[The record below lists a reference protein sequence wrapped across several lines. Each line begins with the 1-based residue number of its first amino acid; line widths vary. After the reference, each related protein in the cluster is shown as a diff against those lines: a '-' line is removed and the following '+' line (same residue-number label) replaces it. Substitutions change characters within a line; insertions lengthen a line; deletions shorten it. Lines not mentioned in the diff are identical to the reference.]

1 MAGPQEARDLLG
13 RPFDFFF
20 ELFNSLFFSFGE
32 SGFFAGFVY
41 DFFNFFA
48 VNGLFDQTP
57 DRRPIFV
64 MLRAAKNGNALQG
77 QLGKGLEHDLCCL
90 LQYADFATLLTKIA
104 KLLRGAAS
112 WESKG

>member
-1 MAGPQEARDLLG
+1 MFLDPVGFENNALAGLDEVSRK
-13 RPFDFFF
+13 F
-20 ELFNSLFFSFGE
+20 ER
-32 SGFFAGFVY
+32 
-41 DFFNFFA
+41 

-57 DRRPIFV
+57 NRRPLFV